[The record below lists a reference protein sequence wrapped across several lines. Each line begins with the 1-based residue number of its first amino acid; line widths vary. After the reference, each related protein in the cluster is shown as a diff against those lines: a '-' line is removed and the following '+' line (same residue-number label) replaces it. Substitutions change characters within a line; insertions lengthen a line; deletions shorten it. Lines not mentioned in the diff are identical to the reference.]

1 MYDWFQKVWYGE
13 SSGGWLLL
21 PLSWLYRSLIELR
34 LLLLKLGILHRETPS
49 LPVIIIGNLNVGGTG
64 KTPLTLELANR
75 LRERGLQPGIV
86 SRGYGGVK
94 GARPVLV
101 SKDSDPAIVGDE
113 PLLLARNTQCPVVV
127 HPDRVAAVERL
138 ADEGVNVVISDDGLQ
153 HYRMRRNYEVVVVD
167 GARGFGNGKIMPA
180 GPLREPL
187 ARLKSVDQVMIH
199 GKWEMSSPPPPNA
212 MSFSVQADAAI
223 SLAAG
228 AMRPLAEFSG
238 RTVHAVAGIGNPD
251 RFFATLRGQG
261 VSVIEHAFPDHAK
274 FRPEDLSFGDDLPV
288 LMTEKDVVKCETL
301 GVPNCWYVPV
311 KIVVEEL
318 EFAGWLEHLEHCLAQ
333 EKPIAGISYR

>member
-1 MYDWFQKVWYGE
+1 MYDWLQRVWYDN
-13 SSGGWLLL
+13 SRSGWLLL
-21 PLSWLYRSLIELR
+21 PLTWLYRLLIEIR
-34 LLLLKLGILHRETPS
+34 LLLLKVGLLHRETPS

-75 LRERGLQPGIV
+75 LRERGLRPGIV

-101 SKDSDPAIVGDE
+101 SPDSDPAIVGDE
-113 PLLLARNTQCPVVV
+113 PLLLARNTKCPVVV

-167 GARGFGNGKIMPA
+167 GARGFGNGRLLPA
-180 GPLREPL
+180 GPLREPM

-199 GKWEMSSPPPPNA
+199 GKWEMPTAAPMHA
-212 MSFSVQADAAI
+212 MSFDLQATTAI
-223 SLAAG
+223 SLADQG
-228 AMRPLAEFSG
+228 IRPLADFAG
-238 RTVHAVAGIGNPD
+238 QTVHAVAGIGNPA
-251 RFFATLRGQG
+251 RFFATLERHGI
-261 VSVIEHAFPDHAK
+261 SVVEHAFPDHAK
-274 FRPEDLSFGDDLPV
+274 YRAEDLSFDDNLPL
-288 LMTEKDVVKCETL
+288 LMTEKDVVKCRNMGL
-301 GVPNCWYVPV
+301 ANAWYVPV
-311 KIVVEEL
+311 EIVVEEL

>member
-1 MYDWFQKVWYGE
+1 MYDWFQRVWYGD
-13 SSGGWLLL
+13 SRGGWLLL
-21 PLSWLYRSLIELR
+21 PLSWLYRLLIELR
-34 LLLLKLGILHRETPS
+34 LLLLQFGILHRETPS
-49 LPVIIIGNLNVGGTG
+49 LPVIVIGNLNIGGTG

-75 LRERGLQPGIV
+75 LRERGLKPGIV

-101 SKDSDPAIVGDE
+101 SPGSDPAIVGDE

-167 GARGFGNGKIMPA
+167 GARGFGNGKLIPS

-199 GKWEMSSPPPPNA
+199 GKWERSSPPPPNA
-212 MSFSVQADAAI
+212 MSFGLQADSAI
-223 SLAAG
+223 RIAEG
-228 AMRPLAEFSG
+228 TVRPLAEFSG
-238 RTVHAVAGIGNPD
+238 QTVHAVAGIGNPD

-261 VSVIEHAFPDHAK
+261 IDVVEHAFPDHAS
-274 FRPEDLSFGDDLPV
+274 FRLEDLSFGDDLPV
-288 LMTEKDVVKCETL
+288 LMTEKDVVKCEML

-311 KIVVEEL
+311 TIVVEEL